1 MTKKSRKLLKKET
14 SLPHKTNRRTE
25 YDGKYRKKRQVNGVF
40 PGQKFFFLEN
50 KPVSCQD
57 FNPWE
62 LKLGSWSTACKM
74 RLTGLQDPLLIFLV
88 PAFFNQTILWSSVRL
103 RKTSKSNNPLACW
116 MSKQTFLK
124 NDMLVLWRPNR
135 SSSELKISL
144 AFGKRVGGIWL
155 LHSQDLILDDE
166 MSCRCM
172 K

>member
-1 MTKKSRKLLKKET
+1 MTENIGKKDKLIA
-14 SLPHKTNRRTE
+14 
-25 YDGKYRKKRQVNGVF
+25 
-40 PGQKFFFLEN
+40 FFQAKDFFEN
-50 KPVSCQD
+50 WLVSCQD

-62 LKLGSWSTACKM
+62 IRLGSWSTACKM

-166 MSCRCM
+166 MSCRWGKM
-172 K
+172 HEIMDHHNFETPN